1 MPRQSRAESAPGA
14 RIRTDWERAGIRAL
28 HDKPFNDL
36 LYMAERQHRA
46 VFDPN
51 PAQLSTRLNS
61 KRGGC
66 PEDRRYCSQSA
77 RHQTGLQNQKLLDQE
92 TLLAAARRA
101 RAIGAERFC
110 MSAACFFGE
119 ALLTT
124 PNADMQGD
132 AALFSRLGIA
142 AGANRRDG
150 RASSPARAAPG

>member
-14 RIRTDWERAGIRAL
+14 RISTDWTRAGIRAL

-51 PAQLSTRLNS
+51 TVQLSTLLNI

-66 PEDRRYCSQSA
+66 PEDCKYCSQSA
-77 RHQTGLQNQKLLDQE
+77 RYQTGLQNQKLLDKE
-92 TLLAAARRA
+92 TILAAARRA
-101 RAIGAERFC
+101 SGAERFC
-110 MSAACFFGE
+110 MGAACFFDE

-124 PNADMQGD
+124 PNADMRGD